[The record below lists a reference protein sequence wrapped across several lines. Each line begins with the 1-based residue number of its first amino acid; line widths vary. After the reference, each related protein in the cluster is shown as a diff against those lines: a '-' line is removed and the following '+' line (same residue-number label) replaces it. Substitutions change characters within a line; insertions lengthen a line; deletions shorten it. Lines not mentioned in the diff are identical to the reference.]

1 MDLKNR
7 FLSLGIEEAVVNKL
21 LPVITPDEAGKFY
34 DLSDSNLRERIPEL
48 LERAV
53 DSSLNQNDLDLEK
66 IGLKNI
72 DGSEIETI
80 LKQQPELTPPIP
92 KTSQSILISKAPK
105 NQFGGCLYSMIG
117 FIALI
122 MGFVI
127 VFNGLKKNENPE
139 LSKKIEEV
147 KKQPELIEKKV
158 FPPKTLIPVEVDLPK
173 PPDFRASWMF
183 MPWDNY
189 KPEIICRDGRF
200 KSISDTYTIQF
211 WLKLTQKIPLETGI
225 IELFSGKK
233 PIESIFLNEDGYLCF
248 NPGNE
253 YKNLVLYKSLPNTG
267 QHFHIAA
274 IRDKKNCK
282 LFVNGKLRQDSIIE
296 FDENSSDREFMIL
309 FRSKST
315 LKGLAIDELMIS
327 NEVLYYKNFKPNR
340 ILTPSEST
348 VLYIPFEKADSGRLR
363 CYGSKKYSEF
373 LPNGGKWLN
382 VLNEVQQVINHIE
395 FSEES
400 KVPKSSSSEP

>member
-1 MDLKNR
+1 MDLKKR
-7 FLSLGIEEAVVNKL
+7 FLSLGIEEAVVSKL
-21 LPVITPDEAGKFY
+21 LPVITPEEAGKFY
-34 DLSDSNLRERIPEL
+34 DLSDSNLREKIPEL

-53 DSSLNQNDLDLEK
+53 DSSLNQNELDLEN

-72 DGSEIETI
+72 DGSEIGTI
-80 LKQQPELTPPIP
+80 LKQQPELTPPNP
-92 KTSQSILISKAPK
+92 KTSQSLLISKTPK
-105 NQFGGCLYSMIG
+105 NQFGGCLFSVIG

-122 MGFVI
+122 VGFVF
-127 VFNGLKKNENPE
+127 VFNGLKENETPDIPE
-139 LSKKIEEV
+139 KVEV
-147 KKQPELIEKKV
+147 NKQPKLIEKKV
-158 FPPKTLIPVEVDLPK
+158 PPPKSLIPVKVDLPK

-233 PIESIFLNEDGYLCF
+233 PVESIFLNEDGYLCF

-253 YKNLVLYKSLPNTG
+253 YKNLVLYKSLPDSG

-274 IRDKKNCK
+274 IRDKNNCK

-296 FDENSSDREFMIL
+296 FNEGGTDREFMIL

-327 NEVLYYKNFKPNR
+327 NEVLYYNNFKPNR
-340 ILTPSEST
+340 VLTPSEST
-348 VLYIPFEKADSGRLR
+348 VLYIPFEKTDSGHLR
-363 CYGSKKYSEF
+363 CYGSKKYSES

-395 FSEES
+395 FSEEP
-400 KVPKSSSSEP
+400 KVQKSNSSAP